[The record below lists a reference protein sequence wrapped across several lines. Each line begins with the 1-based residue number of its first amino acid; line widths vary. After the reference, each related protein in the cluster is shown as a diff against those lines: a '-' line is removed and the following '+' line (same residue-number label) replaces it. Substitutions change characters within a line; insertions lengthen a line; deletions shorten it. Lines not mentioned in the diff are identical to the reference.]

1 MKLEISYSL
10 LFSLFAI
17 ENIESH
23 GDSNG
28 NGFSFLGDEHWEEV
42 HRNLCDNPYSQTLYQ
57 RPDLACYQNSLYYNQ
72 VKMEVLSWHPFLIVL
87 RDFVSQVQINRFLDD
102 IFVKR
107 LEEQKVVD
115 ENDAS
120 EQYHLSRRANG
131 TWFEHRE
138 TLGTSQMYEYT
149 TDMLPYINFEVSELW
164 QNLFK
169 LSWVSKICIFYVLS
183 YRSGGHYAP
192 HYDYLEYHSKDH
204 WDWWMTSYG
213 NRFATFLL
221 ILKTADEGGGTVFPR
236 LNVTIVPNPG
246 DAILWANMNLEGGK
260 EEDALHGACPIKKGE
275 KIAATLW
282 IRQHDQLFDYYCAG
296 FPPKNFADR
305 IIDPLYFMTQS

>member
-1 MKLEISYSL
+1 
-10 LFSLFAI
+10 
-17 ENIESH
+17 
-23 GDSNG
+23 
-28 NGFSFLGDEHWEEV
+28 
-42 HRNLCDNPYSQTLYQ
+42 
-57 RPDLACYQNSLYYNQ
+57 
-72 VKMEVLSWHPFLIVL
+72 MEVLSWHPFLIVL

-115 ENDAS
+115 ENDGIFDFYKYPKINHLAS
-120 EQYHLSRRANG
+120 GRRYHISRKANG
-131 TWFEHRE
+131 TEFKHRE

-164 QNLFK
+164 Q
-169 LSWVSKICIFYVLS
+169 VPKICIFYVLS

-221 ILKTADEGGGTVFPR
+221 VLQTADEGGGR
-236 LNVTIVPNPG
+236 
-246 DAILWANMNLEGGK
+246 
-260 EEDALHGACPIKKGE
+260 HGFLAFYI
-275 KIAATLW
+275 
-282 IRQHDQLFDYYCAG
+282 
-296 FPPKNFADR
+296 
-305 IIDPLYFMTQS
+305 